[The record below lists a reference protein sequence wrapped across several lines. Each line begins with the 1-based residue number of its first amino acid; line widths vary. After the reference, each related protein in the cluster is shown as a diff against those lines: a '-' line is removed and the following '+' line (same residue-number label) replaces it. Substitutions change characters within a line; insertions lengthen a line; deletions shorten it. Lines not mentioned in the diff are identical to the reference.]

1 MNESDE
7 IPHVNGRNLL
17 MRVPSSPSTPYSS
30 SMPILSKL
38 NGLSILQAESAAT
51 RRRRGRLQPV
61 FEEVE
66 ENRNAKTEVPI
77 RCLECNIH
85 APCFA
90 MCYCMACLL
99 RIKMCSGCGQS
110 ETHTH
115 HMNRMNRGHMASSF
129 IYVCIRCAQSMVFN
143 HNVSSSP

>member
-38 NGLSILQAESAAT
+38 NGLSILQAESAAV
-51 RRRRGRLQPV
+51 RRRRGRMQPV
-61 FEEVE
+61 YEESE
-66 ENRNAKTEVPI
+66 DAKTETPI
-77 RCLECNIH
+77 RCLECNIYT
-85 APCFA
+85 PCVA
-90 MCYCMACLL
+90 LCYCMSCVL

-115 HMNRMNRGHMASSF
+115 HINRTNRGPVSSSF
-129 IYVCIRCAQSMVFN
+129 MYVCIRCAQNMVFN
-143 HNVSSSP
+143 HSVSSSP